1 MLIELENILKEYKDN
16 KKTLKEL
23 QEEFDYLDYLNIE
36 TSIYFGDEIESGI
49 YEEIEMEIWRENDFY
64 MKIDNSFNIIKYDE
78 EHTRI
83 CSECK
88 SKMTSGYITGNFDY
102 YCSDK
107 CLHKHYTEEEWKEL
121 HEKYEHDYY
130 WTSWEE

>member
-1 MLIELENILKEYKDN
+1 MLDNLKMQLLGGSNMDKCNIEDIKKVLEEYKNN

-64 MKIDNSFNIIKYDE
+64 IKIDNSFNIID
-78 EHTRI
+78 
-83 CSECK
+83 
-88 SKMTSGYITGNFDY
+88 GDY
-102 YCSDK
+102 G
-107 CLHKHYTEEEWKEL
+107 E
-121 HEKYEHDYY
+121 
-130 WTSWEE
+130 